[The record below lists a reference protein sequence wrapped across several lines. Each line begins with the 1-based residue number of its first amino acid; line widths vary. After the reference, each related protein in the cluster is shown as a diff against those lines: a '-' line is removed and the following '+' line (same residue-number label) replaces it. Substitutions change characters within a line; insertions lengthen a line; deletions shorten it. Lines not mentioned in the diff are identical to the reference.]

1 MTSPLAQ
8 GFPDWQR
15 NRPAA
20 NVLFLETGIVTTGLV
35 NYGPFFVGYTEGLGI
50 DIEMSAGTLST
61 SIFWQLDINGN
72 ALVNNGMTTATPGG
86 FSGVVKT
93 RGPWVSFSVVPGG
106 ATATYRLRL
115 YAAPQPG
122 MTPQSDNDCHLITT
136 TFANLAAGATVTYT
150 ANKTWWGAVYVA
162 VEQVGGPYDVT
173 IGDLDF
179 NLIRQT
185 LDRHDSSAGQRYQSN
200 LYVGPRPIQVAIHN
214 QDAAAHN
221 HTVVVNGLSTQA
233 W

>member
-20 NVLFLETGIVTTGLV
+20 NVLYLDTGVVTTGLV

-50 DIEMSAGTLST
+50 DIEMTAGTLST
-61 SIFWQLDINGN
+61 SIFWQLDQNGN
-72 ALVNNGMTTATPGG
+72 ALVNNGMTTITPGG

-122 MTPQSDNDCHLITT
+122 MTPQTDSGCHLITT
-136 TFANLAAGATVTYT
+136 TFANLAAGATATYT
-150 ANKTWWGAVYVA
+150 ANKTWWGAVNIIVY
-162 VEQVGGPYDVT
+162 QSGGTWDLQM
-173 IGDLDF
+173 GDLDF
-179 NLIRQT
+179 NLARSNFAHWDNT
-185 LDRHDSSAGQRYQSN
+185 AGGAFQATMF
-200 LYVGPRPIQVAIHN
+200 VGPRPIQAVLHN
-214 QDAAAHN
+214 TDAAAHN
-221 HTVVVNGLSTQA
+221 HTVMVSGLSTQA